1 MKKKERF
8 ILGGLCFILLTMI
21 FGPWAYNGYQNHQD
35 KVKVSS
41 SSSSK
46 PSKSYT
52 TTGSL
57 KLPEYY
63 TFGANNEYVITDD
76 DALVGQ
82 DYILTFKRKLLD
94 SSYDYRHRESGEYF
108 KIAYQ
113 KIDGDSSSR
122 QTVNLG
128 KLANGYK
135 KGYYLKRNTY
145 VINYQGVD
153 YLICFIGKDDSRDCS
168 DWLALAYNL
177 ESGELTEAETTMQD
191 VSTDLTY
198 STQDGFYEMS
208 LHVPFWKTSLGDNV
222 RNDHQSVGSN
232 IHVVCSSDNNDITSI
247 NLFSENSSLQAQ
259 MDAGKDVYIYPRYN
273 QVTPGMWFNDV
284 LHWFAPSGQE
294 TLTVYMKDGSD
305 TVKSTPITSY
315 ADYLALENEAA
326 SYSTS
331 FLKTAAYKH
340 K

>member
-1 MKKKERF
+1 MKKRERF
-8 ILGGLCFILLTMI
+8 ILGGLCFLLLTMI
-21 FGPWAYNGYQNHQD
+21 FGAWAYNGYQNHQD
-35 KVKVSS
+35 KVASS
-41 SSSSK
+41 SSSN

-76 DALVGQ
+76 YVLVGQ

-94 SSYDYRHRESGEYF
+94 SSEDYSYRESGEYLKF
-108 KIAYQ
+108 AYQ

-122 QTVNLG
+122 QTVNLSQ
-128 KLANGYK
+128 LANGYK
-135 KGYYLKRNTY
+135 KGYYLKLNTY
-145 VINYQGVD
+145 VMNYQGVD
-153 YLICFIGKDDSRDCS
+153 YLICFIGKDDSEDSS

-177 ESGELTEAETTMQD
+177 ESGKLTEVETAMQD
-191 VSTDLTY
+191 VSTDATY
-198 STQDGFYEMS
+198 FKQNGVYQMS
-208 LHVPFWKTSLGDNV
+208 LYQPLKQTNTYNYLTSNNFDV
-222 RNDHQSVGSN
+222 KFN
-232 IHVVCSSDNNDITSI
+232 IKLYSDDNNSEDI

-259 MDAGKDVYIYPRYN
+259 IDAGKDVYIYPRYN
-273 QVTPGMWFNDV
+273 QVTPEMWFNDV

-315 ADYLALENEAA
+315 ADYLALENEEA
-326 SYSTS
+326 S
-331 FLKTAAYKH
+331 
-340 K
+340 

>member
-8 ILGGLCFILLTMI
+8 ILGGICFILLIMI

-35 KVKVSS
+35 KVAS

-76 DALVGQ
+76 YALVGQ

-94 SSYDYRHRESGEYF
+94 SSEDYSYRESGEYLKF
-108 KIAYQ
+108 AYQ
-113 KIDGDSSSR
+113 KIDADSSSR

-135 KGYYLKRNTY
+135 KGYYLKVNTY
-145 VINYQGVD
+145 VMNYQGVD
-153 YLICFIGKDDSRDCS
+153 YLICFIGKDDSKDSS

-177 ESGELTEAETTMQD
+177 ESGELTEAETVMQD
-191 VSTDLTY
+191 VSIDATY
-198 STQDGFYEMS
+198 FKQNGVYQMS
-208 LHVPFWKTSLGDNV
+208 LYQPLKQTNTYNYLTSNNFDVKFNIKLHSDDNK
-222 RNDHQSVGSN
+222 D
-232 IHVVCSSDNNDITSI
+232 I
-247 NLFSENSSLQAQ
+247 NLFSENSNLQAQ
-259 MDAGKDVYIYPRYN
+259 IDAGKDVYIYPRYN
-273 QVTPGMWFNDV
+273 QVTPEMWFNDV

-315 ADYLALENEAA
+315 ADYLALENEEA
-326 SYSTS
+326 S
-331 FLKTAAYKH
+331 
-340 K
+340 

>member
-35 KVKVSS
+35 KVKVASS
-41 SSSSK
+41 SSFK

-76 DALVGQ
+76 DVLVGQ

-94 SSYDYRHRESGEYF
+94 SSVDCSYRESGEYLKF
-108 KIAYQ
+108 AYQ

-135 KGYYLKRNTY
+135 KGYYLKCNPLKRNTY
-145 VINYQGVD
+145 VMNYQGVD
-153 YLICFIGKDDSRDCS
+153 YLICFIGKGYSEDWS

-177 ESGELTEAETTMQD
+177 ESGELTEAETVMQD
-191 VSTDLTY
+191 VSIDATY
-198 STQDGFYEMS
+198 SIQETSLYE
-208 LHVPFWKTSLGDNV
+208 PIWKTSLGDVDDVYNELQLLMYYIV
-222 RNDHQSVGSN
+222 
-232 IHVVCSSDNNDITSI
+232 ISSYDGTTTSI

-259 MDAGKDVYIYPRYN
+259 IDAGKAVYIYPRYN
-273 QVTPGMWFNDV
+273 QVTPEMWFNDV

-315 ADYLALENEAA
+315 ADYLALENEEA
-326 SYSTS
+326 S
-331 FLKTAAYKH
+331 
-340 K
+340 

>member
-8 ILGGLCFILLTMI
+8 ILGGICFILLTMI

-35 KVKVSS
+35 KVASS

-57 KLPEYY
+57 KIPEYY
-63 TFGANNEYVITDD
+63 TFGENNEYVITDD
-76 DALVGQ
+76 NALVGE

-94 SSYDYRHRESGEYF
+94 SSYDYRHRDSGEYF
-108 KIAYQ
+108 KFAYQ

-122 QTVNLG
+122 QTVNLS
-128 KLANGYK
+128 KLANAYK
-135 KGYYLKRNTY
+135 KGYHLTLDKY
-145 VINYQGVD
+145 VVNSNNKD
-153 YLICFIGKDDSRDCS
+153 YLVFFIQKGDDFIPLTFDLENAKVGEYTETIGEIPEEYTVVTQNGTYYTSVFMQNGT
-168 DWLALAYNL
+168 YNFSL
-177 ESGELTEAETTMQD
+177 DTAV
-191 VSTDLTY
+191 VSTT
-198 STQDGFYEMS
+198 FYAE
-208 LHVPFWKTSLGDNV
+208 LNY
-222 RNDHQSVGSN
+222 NISVESD

-259 MDAGKDVYIYPRYN
+259 IDAGKDVYIYPRYN
-273 QVTPGMWFNDV
+273 QVTPEMWFNDL

-294 TLTVYMKDGSD
+294 TLTVYMEDGSD

-326 SYSTS
+326 S
-331 FLKTAAYKH
+331 
-340 K
+340 

>member
-35 KVKVSS
+35 KVAS

-76 DALVGQ
+76 YALVGQ
-82 DYILTFKRKLLD
+82 DYILTFKDKRLD
-94 SSYDYRHRESGEYF
+94 SSEDYSYRESGEYLKF
-108 KIAYQ
+108 AYQ
-113 KIDGDSSSR
+113 KIDADSSSR

-135 KGYYLKRNTY
+135 KGYYLKVNTY
-145 VINYQGVD
+145 VMNYQGVD
-153 YLICFIGKDDSRDCS
+153 YLICFIGKGYSSDWS

-177 ESGELTEAETTMQD
+177 ESGELTEAETAMQD
-191 VSTDLTY
+191 VSTDATY
-198 STQDGFYEMS
+198 FKQNGFYQMS
-208 LHVPFWKTSLGDNV
+208 LFEPIRKTSLYYDV
-222 RNDHQSVGSN
+222 RNGHQSVESN
-232 IHVVCSSDNNDITSI
+232 IHVACSSDNNDITLI

-259 MDAGKDVYIYPRYN
+259 IDAGKDVHIYPRYN
-273 QVTPGMWFNDV
+273 QVTPEMWFNDV

-326 SYSTS
+326 S
-331 FLKTAAYKH
+331 
-340 K
+340 

>member
-1 MKKKERF
+1 MKKRERF

-21 FGPWAYNGYQNHQD
+21 FGVWAYNGYQNHQD
-35 KVKVSS
+35 KVASS
-41 SSSSK
+41 SSSN

-76 DALVGQ
+76 YALVGQ

-94 SSYDYRHRESGEYF
+94 SSEDYSYRESGEYLKF
-108 KIAYQ
+108 AYQ

-122 QTVNLG
+122 QTVNLSQ
-128 KLANGYK
+128 LANGYK
-135 KGYYLKRNTY
+135 KGYYLKLNTY
-145 VINYQGVD
+145 VMNYQGVD
-153 YLICFIGKDDSRDCS
+153 YLICFIGKDDSEDSS

-177 ESGELTEAETTMQD
+177 ESGELTEVETAMQD
-191 VSTDLTY
+191 VSTDATY
-198 STQDGFYEMS
+198 FKQNGVYQMS
-208 LHVPFWKTSLGDNV
+208 LYQPLKQTNTYNYLTSNNFDV
-222 RNDHQSVGSN
+222 KFN
-232 IHVVCSSDNNDITSI
+232 IKLYSDDNNSEDI

-259 MDAGKDVYIYPRYN
+259 IDAGKDVYIYPRYN
-273 QVTPGMWFNDV
+273 QVTPEMWFNDV

-294 TLTVYMKDGSD
+294 VLTVYMKDGSD

-315 ADYLALENEAA
+315 ADYLALENEEA
-326 SYSTS
+326 S
-331 FLKTAAYKH
+331 
-340 K
+340 

>member
-35 KVKVSS
+35 KVASS
-41 SSSSK
+41 SSSN

-57 KLPEYY
+57 KIPEYY

-76 DALVGQ
+76 NALVGQ

-122 QTVNLG
+122 QTVNLSQ
-128 KLANGYK
+128 LANGYK
-135 KGYYLKRNTY
+135 KGYHLILDMY
-145 VINYQGVD
+145 VVNSNNKD
-153 YLICFIGKDDSRDCS
+153 YLVFFIQKGDDFIPLTFDLENAKVGEYTETIGEIPEKYTVVTQNGTYYTSVFMQNGTYNFSLDTAVVS
-168 DWLALAYNL
+168 TTFYAELNYNL
-177 ESGELTEAETTMQD
+177 LVESD
-191 VSTDLTY
+191 
-198 STQDGFYEMS
+198 
-208 LHVPFWKTSLGDNV
+208 
-222 RNDHQSVGSN
+222 
-232 IHVVCSSDNNDITSI
+232 IHIVCSSDNNDITSI

-259 MDAGKDVYIYPRYN
+259 IDAGKDVYIYPRYN
-273 QVTPGMWFNDV
+273 QVTPEMWFNDL

-326 SYSTS
+326 S
-331 FLKTAAYKH
+331 
-340 K
+340 